1 VQQWVAQW
9 QQKAKTLLWFGIS
22 ARNNNKKKKG
32 EQMFFQPEIKGTP
45 VLEQREGLNTLKRWL
60 VNLVPFRT
68 RKCRI

>member
-1 VQQWVAQW
+1 
-9 QQKAKTLLWFGIS
+9 
-22 ARNNNKKKKG
+22 
-32 EQMFFQPEIKGTP
+32 MFFQPEIKGTP